1 MSTVHVFDVAP
12 LRPLMGGEV
21 PTQALVIVRGDRVI
35 AVDAGYPEAVFDDPS
50 LIGFEARFLRLPNR
64 PDAALTNRLAA
75 IGVRPDQLTDIVL
88 THLHS
93 EHAAGIADFPAAQVH
108 VSTAELEVASGSSL
122 RSRVSYRK
130 RFFEHV
136 PRWRTHVGDIEWLGV
151 PGCAEVLEDVIL
163 VPLPGHTVGHCGVA
177 VRLDCGDW
185 LLHTGDA
192 SYSDIRSGSPAAF
205 PLGLYER
212 FTAADRDAQRRTLAT
227 LSRLA
232 DRDDVHLMSSHRIPM
247 RLPLTVTAP
256 ERAETFTTK
265 ESTK

>member
-12 LRPLMGGEV
+12 LRPPMGGEV
-21 PTQALVIVRGDRVI
+21 PTQALVIVRGHQVI
-35 AVDAGYPEAVFDDPS
+35 AVDAGYPAAVFADSS
-50 LIGFEARFLRLPNR
+50 LIGFESRFLRLPNR
-64 PDAALTNRLAA
+64 PDAALINRLAS
-75 IGVRPDQLTDIVL
+75 IGVHPDRVTDIVL

-93 EHAAGIADFPAAQVH
+93 EHAAGIVDFPAAEVH
-108 VSTAELEVASGSSL
+108 VSPVELDVASGTSL

-136 PRWRTHVGDIEWLGV
+136 PRWRTHLGEIDWFGV
-151 PGCAEVLEDVIL
+151 PGCAEVVEDVML

-177 VRLDCGDW
+177 VRLVGGDW

-205 PLGLYER
+205 PLSLYER

-227 LSRLA
+227 LKRLA
-232 DRDDVHLMSSHRIPM
+232 TRDDVHLMSSHRIPM

-256 ERAETFTTK
+256 HRADAQPIEENTL
-265 ESTK
+265 